1 MPGLHQ
7 ALIEWRKLLGEERV
21 TDDPAELARAGRSTL
36 PSAHGHAAILRPG
49 TRDEV
54 VALVRIAHAHGVPL
68 YPISRGRNW
77 GYGDRCPVGPG
88 QVLVDLGALNR
99 IVEVNEELAYAI
111 VEPGVTQGQLLAHLR
126 EAGSKLWLDATG
138 SGLESSVLGNSIE
151 RGFGHTPYG
160 DHFANTAGF
169 EVVLAD
175 GTLVSTGFGDYAD
188 PRLAAAYKWGLG
200 PVVDGLF
207 SQSGLGVVT
216 RGTVWLMPAPEA
228 SLAYVVRV
236 ARPERLPDVIDRL
249 RPLRLDGTLPQALH
263 LANDLRVLSS
273 KMRHPGDERGGRA
286 ALTPDQRAKLCKRYR
301 IEPWMAMGALYGSPA
316 RVRLAFEAIELALQG
331 VAKVDEVD
339 EGLLRLA
346 ERVVPHLPRRV
357 RESTEGVVDVA
368 GRQLDLLR
376 GIPSDYFLK
385 SSGWCVDGP
394 ASTAPEP
401 LDADAG
407 FYWVAPL
414 CPMTGRDV
422 AALLGLMEPI
432 LACHGVDP
440 MFTLSLLN
448 GRAVVCVTTLYY
460 DCADPAR
467 RAAARACHD
476 ELLGAL
482 LANGNAPYRLGV
494 DSMGRLPADAPYWQL
509 VDRLKAA
516 LDPKGIL
523 APGRYHPAV
532 AKAMERS
539 TWCQDPSLSACS
551 DASPETTS
559 SNA

>member
-1 MPGLHQ
+1 MPDLRQ
-7 ALIEWRKLLGEERV
+7 ALLEWRAVLGDARV
-21 TDDPAELARAGRSTL
+21 SDDANVLAREGRSTL
-36 PSAHGHAAILRPG
+36 PGAHAPAAVLLP
-49 TRDEV
+49 RDRDDV
-54 VALVRIAHAHGVPL
+54 VALVRVAHAHGVPL

-88 QVLVDLGALNR
+88 QVLVDLGGLNR
-99 IVEVNEELAYAI
+99 IVEVNEELAYVI

-126 EAGSKLWLDATG
+126 ETGSGLWLDATG

-175 GTLVSTGFGDYAD
+175 GTLFSTGFGDYAD
-188 PRLAAAYKWGLG
+188 PRLAATYKWGLG

-236 ARPERLPDVIDRL
+236 ERPERLPEVIDRL
-249 RPLRLDGTLPQALH
+249 RPLRLDGTIPQALH

-273 KMRHPGDERGGRA
+273 KLRHPGDERGGRT
-286 ALTPDQRAKLCKRYR
+286 ALTAEQRAQLCKRYR
-301 IEPWMAMGALYGSPA
+301 IEPWMAMGGLYGSPA
-316 RVRLAFEAIELALQG
+316 RVRLAFEAVEGALQG

-346 ERVVPHLPRRV
+346 ERVVPRLPRRL

-368 GRQLDLLR
+368 RRQLELLR

-385 SSGWCVDGP
+385 SSGWCVGGHAP
-394 ASTAPEP
+394 TAPEP

-422 AALLGLMEPI
+422 AALLGRMEPI
-432 LACHGVDP
+432 LARHGVDP

-448 GRAVVCVTTLYY
+448 GRAVVCVTTLYF
-460 DCADPAR
+460 DRADPAR

-476 ELLGAL
+476 ELLDAL
-482 LANGNAPYRLGV
+482 LAHGNVPYRLGV
-494 DSMGRLPADAPYWQL
+494 DSMARLPADAPYWQL
-509 VDRLKAA
+509 IDRLKAA

-523 APGRYHPAV
+523 APGRYHPTA
-532 AKAMERS
+532 AKALERS
-539 TWCQDPSLSACS
+539 SL
-551 DASPETTS
+551 
-559 SNA
+559 